1 MATLIVVKT
10 GVSRLNHYN
19 TSMDLLRSLPLG
31 LYLEHPLTW
40 MHRLDPR
47 VKMAWLMGFLLT
59 PILANPFWRL
69 GMVGLLMALT
79 LGAGIPFRV
88 WKQQMG
94 WLLILGSLVFGLTA
108 IAPDGLPDDPQPR
121 RPSPALVDRV
131 APSEKRSSG
140 KDLSET
146 SDLQTISPVLNAT
159 LNSTSGYRYVLF
171 NPVLL
176 NKFTITVTRRSLDL
190 GIRISTLIFT
200 LIYSTTLFLLTTS
213 PEEITAG
220 LEDLAAPLGRLG
232 LPITEITLT
241 LTLSLRFI
249 PLVLEEVQNL
259 VRSVWTRAINWKKLG
274 LRQGAQVWLR
284 VAERLLLNLL
294 LRAEQIAGAI
304 QVRGFTSADQHRV
317 PWHDLRLQGLDGIA
331 LMSLVALFGGRF
343 LFGG

>member
-1 MATLIVVKT
+1 
-10 GVSRLNHYN
+10 
-19 TSMDLLRSLPLG
+19 MDLLRSLPLG
-31 LYLEHPLTW
+31 LYLEHPVTW

-59 PILANPFWRL
+59 PILANPVWRL
-69 GMVGLLMALT
+69 GMVVLLIVLT
-79 LGAGIPFRV
+79 LAAKIPWRV

-94 WLLILGSLVFGLTA
+94 WLLILGTLVFVLTA

-121 RPSPALVDRV
+121 RPSVSLADLPPLTEISQEGQKALARPPA
-131 APSEKRSSG
+131 
-140 KDLSET
+140 T
-146 SDLQTISPVLNAT
+146 S
-159 LNSTSGYRYVLF
+159 YRYVILETR
-171 NPVLL
+171 VLNVFPL
-176 NKFTITVTRRSLDL
+176 TLTRRSIDL
-190 GIRISTLIFT
+190 GMRISTLIFT

-220 LEDLAAPLGRLG
+220 LEDLLSPLRRVGI
-232 LPITEITLT
+232 PITEIMLT

-259 VRSVWTRAINWKKLG
+259 VRSIWTRAINWKKLG

-304 QVRGFTSADQHRV
+304 EVRGFTSPDRHRV
-317 PWHDLRLQGLDGIA
+317 LWHDLRLQPRDFFALFGLA
-331 LMSLVALFGGRF
+331 LLFGGRF
-343 LFGG
+343 LWG